1 MRLGTST
8 IAITK
13 EGSFIPA
20 YTNLADLYR
29 QMGAEEKSQSILLKA
44 LKVNGSAA
52 VIHHAL
58 GLSLV
63 RQKKTEQ
70 AIKSLQQASILEP
83 DNSQFNL
90 VYAIALNSS
99 GNTDAAL
106 TELETFHERHP
117 MNGQILMTISTLQ
130 RDKGDISESLFYAE
144 KLLDLIPDNIQ
155 IQEHIKALKQ
165 VRISE

>member
-1 MRLGTST
+1 MRLVTST

-70 AIKSLQQASILEP
+70 AIKSLQQASKLEP
-83 DNSQFNL
+83 DNAQFSL
-90 VYAIALNSS
+90 VVVK
-99 GNTDAAL
+99 
-106 TELETFHERHP
+106 
-117 MNGQILMTISTLQ
+117 Q
-130 RDKGDISESLFYAE
+130 
-144 KLLDLIPDNIQ
+144 KL
-155 IQEHIKALKQ
+155 H
-165 VRISE
+165 